1 MKFFWAKLEPIKTS
15 GVNAFSLV
23 ALQQLSRDTHL
34 RPSSLPRDRL
44 TFGEV
49 GMNEGTKQA
58 MGETRHDQLQ
68 FLEEYRSELTRVR
81 VQLAELK
88 RTGSRQGLT
97 DLTADAGRLSMR
109 IRLLETVAKT
119 DEVAPVS

>member
-1 MKFFWAKLEPIKTS
+1 
-15 GVNAFSLV
+15 
-23 ALQQLSRDTHL
+23 
-34 RPSSLPRDRL
+34 
-44 TFGEV
+44 
-49 GMNEGTKQA
+49 MNEGTKQA

-68 FLEEYRSELTRVR
+68 FLEEYRNELTRVR

>member
-1 MKFFWAKLEPIKTS
+1 
-15 GVNAFSLV
+15 
-23 ALQQLSRDTHL
+23 
-34 RPSSLPRDRL
+34 
-44 TFGEV
+44 
-49 GMNEGTKQA
+49 MNEGTKQA

-81 VQLAELK
+81 GQLAELK